1 MLRVPEPR
9 PREAGAAG
17 QSKPLTSFFIQD
29 ILRDGAERRGGHTGS
44 PQPPCQ
50 PDARRE
56 LEPEP
61 EGGRGGAGAPEDE
74 WGARP
79 RAAQEADKPAA
90 SEPGEAAGLG
100 QGAVPQEG
108 RAGLGAARARG
119 RVRGGTG
126 AAPAVGMRGPAATGQ
141 GTPPPPAAGAPRKL
155 TPSPAVRAAQGF
167 CMGWT
172 RRARR
177 SQPRGLWR
185 PGLPC
190 ERAHRVPSPRVPDEN
205 PATRSQPPRDPRSAP
220 APHCL
225 LAVTITTI

>member
-108 RAGLGAARARG
+108 RAGLGAARAGPR
-119 RVRGGTG
+119 RGGRSPG
-126 AAPAVGMRGPAATGQ
+126 CRD
-141 GTPPPPAAGAPRKL
+141 AG
-155 TPSPAVRAAQGF
+155 
-167 CMGWT
+167 
-172 RRARR
+172 
-177 SQPRGLWR
+177 PRGDR
-185 PGLPC
+185 
-190 ERAHRVPSPRVPDEN
+190 
-205 PATRSQPPRDPRSAP
+205 PRDPTASRRGRASEINPEPGRPSGAGFLHGLDSPGTALSAP
-220 APHCL
+220 RALAPRAPL
-225 LAVTITTI
+225 RARAPRPQPQSPR